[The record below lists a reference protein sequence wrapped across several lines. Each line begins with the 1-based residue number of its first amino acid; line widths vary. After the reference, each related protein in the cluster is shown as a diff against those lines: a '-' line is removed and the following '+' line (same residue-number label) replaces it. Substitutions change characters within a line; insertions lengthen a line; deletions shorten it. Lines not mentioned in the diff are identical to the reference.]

1 MDLGKMMKQLQQT
14 QARMAQLQ
22 EELAARS
29 VEVTA
34 GGGMIKVV
42 ANGRNEIL
50 SIKIDPQVIDPNDA
64 EMLEDLVTA
73 AVNEARNRVEEMTRS
88 EMARVAGG
96 LGIPGLP
103 QV

>member
-50 SIKIDPQVIDPNDA
+50 SIKIDPQVIDPNDV

-103 QV
+103 QA

>member
-1 MDLGKMMKQLQQT
+1 MMKQLQQT

-50 SIKIDPQVIDPNDA
+50 SIKIDPQVIDPNDV

-103 QV
+103 QA